1 MKYIKLLT
9 LKVTITTV
17 AMEMVAVT
25 SNLSSTKLKESQNV
39 TIKTK
44 IIVNV
49 ETLLKDSQ
57 RMFSS

>member
-49 ETLLKDSQ
+49 ETLLKD
-57 RMFSS
+57 